1 MAFVLAEAKEIL
13 TRTPSVVRALLWD
26 LTDTWVRANT
36 EPNGWSPFDVIGHL
50 IHGEETDW
58 IPRLRI
64 MLGHGESRPF
74 DPFDREAQFEKSKG
88 KTLHEL
94 IQQFATL
101 RDENLKVLDG
111 LHLTA
116 GQLNQRGRHPALGTV
131 TVEQLLATWVTHDL
145 THIVQISRV
154 MAKRYTET
162 VGPWKQYIG
171 VLNR

>member
-26 LTDTWVRANT
+26 VSDAWALANT
-36 EPNGWSPFDVIGHL
+36 EPNGWSPFDVVGHL
-50 IHGEETDW
+50 IHGEESDW

-64 MLGHGESRPF
+64 MLEHGEALPF
-74 DPFDREAQFEKSKG
+74 DPFDREAQFKKSKG
-88 KTLHEL
+88 KTVREL
-94 IQQFATL
+94 IQRFAELRNANLTTL
-101 RDENLKVLDG
+101 DALN
-111 LHLTA
+111 LTA
-116 GQLNQRGRHPALGTV
+116 AQMNLTGRHPALGLV

-145 THIVQISRV
+145 THVVQISRV